1 MSSKQFLFFLSIII
15 SVNIN
20 VLGDNKYQNQEP
32 LSHDSLISLNEH
44 AFKFIFTDPDSA
56 FYFADLAFRVSLKQ
70 DDSLAVARSITTI
83 ASVNWAEAKFNLSLK
98 YNFDALSKYE
108 VLQDT
113 TGLLRCYNNI
123 AEAYKKLKN
132 YSNAK
137 RYLFKAR
144 DLHKLFYL
152 EKYPVLNNLNLAELF
167 LEEKL
172 YDSASYYL
180 NKAKIAPDS
189 QMTINHFATINYDYA
204 ILNNDTSN
212 FELANTFIEQSIH
225 FAKMANNERRLA
237 EAYNIHGEILFNQN
251 RKNEAIILFKDA
263 LKFATKLK
271 HEQLELKIHKN
282 LYMLD
287 FERGNTINS
296 ITHILR
302 YAELRDKI
310 YTISIARQSA
320 EFETVYELE
329 KIEQENNVLQLK
341 QASNDS
347 IIKYQ
352 VAFIIIALLALVIAV
367 YLILA
372 INKQRKSLK
381 IAFAQLEEKSRLVE
395 TQKLQLEKQ
404 SKKTGVLNQEL
415 TLLNKNLDS
424 RAQEIAREIDLKNK
438 KMNQYAF
445 MNAHK
450 LRAPIASI
458 LGLINL
464 FGKKLSSEDE
474 KTMVRMLKESASK
487 LDKVVYEIKDV
498 IDE

>member
-1 MSSKQFLFFLSIII
+1 MSFKNILVFLVIII
-15 SVNIN
+15 SGSIQGFGNTN
-20 VLGDNKYQNQEP
+20 YQNQKP
-32 LSHDSLISLNEH
+32 LSHDSLISLNEY
-44 AFKFIFTDPDSA
+44 AFKFIYNNPDSA
-56 FYFADLAFRVSLKQ
+56 LYYADLAFRISFNQ
-70 DDSLAVARSITTI
+70 NDSLAIARSMVTI
-83 ASVNWAEAKFNLSLK
+83 ASINWAEAKYNLSLK
-98 YNFDALSKYE
+98 YNFDALNKYE

-123 AEAYKKLKN
+123 AESYKKLKN

-137 RYLFKAR
+137 RYLLKAR
-144 DLHKLFYL
+144 ELQKLYFL
-152 EKYPVLNNLNLAELF
+152 ENYSVLNNLNLAELF
-167 LEEKL
+167 LEENH

-180 NKAKIAPDS
+180 NKAKIAPKS
-189 QMTINHFATINYDYA
+189 EITIDHLATINYNYA

-212 FELANTFIEQSIH
+212 FDLANTFIEQSIH
-225 FAKMANNERRLA
+225 FAKMVNNERKLA
-237 EAYNIHGEILFNQN
+237 EAYTISGEIASNLN
-251 RKNEAIILFKDA
+251 KNHEAIIVFNDA
-263 LKFATKLK
+263 LKLAVKLK

-282 LYMLD
+282 LYKLD
-287 FERGNTINS
+287 FERGKTINA

-310 YTISIARQSA
+310 YTISISRQSA
-320 EFETVYELE
+320 EFETVYEIE
-329 KIEQENNVLQLK
+329 KVEQQNSLLQLK
-341 QASNDS
+341 QASNNS

-352 VAFIIIALLALVIAV
+352 IAFIMIALTALIIAV

-381 IAFAQLEEKSRLVE
+381 LAFSQLEEKSQLVE
-395 TQKLQLEKQ
+395 SQKIELEKQ
-404 SKKTGVLNQEL
+404 SKKTGLLNQEL
-415 TLLNKNLDS
+415 TLLNKNLDA
-424 RAQEIAREIDLKNK
+424 RAQEIAREIDIKNK
-438 KMNQYAF
+438 KMNKYAF

-464 FGKKLSSEDE
+464 FGKNINTEDE
-474 KTMVRMLKESASK
+474 ETMIRMLKESASK